1 LQFWSKLT
9 LNFDISSIKPL
20 IALIKIIQSLIKS
33 INLSILLIVL
43 AKLTSNFIISS
54 LSALKLSICVV
65 LTQFSNYFFIHFF
78 LFFILL
84 LLLLLLFWKF
94 KIRSWQ
100 LPSIYNIYDA
110 KLLKIFVSFLTL
122 YSKFLKKKKHRKELL
137 LLSKILKTS

>member
-84 LLLLLLFWKF
+84 LLLLFWKF

-122 YSKFLKKKKHRKELL
+122 YSKFLKEKKHRKELL

>member
-84 LLLLLLFWKF
+84 LLLLFWKF

-122 YSKFLKKKKHRKELL
+122 YSKFLKKKNIEKNFYFFQKSWKLHK
-137 LLSKILKTS
+137 